1 VLRPR
6 LIPALLLQQGD
17 LVKTKRFRDAKY
29 VGDPLN
35 AVRIFSEKE
44 ADEILICDMDATR
57 VGTGIDYR
65 LVSELAGECRMPM
78 TYVGGVR
85 TADELERLV
94 SIGVEKVGLSSA
106 ALGRPDLIRDC
117 GTSVGRQSVVVVLD
131 VQAGSK
137 GREVFTHSG
146 SRGTGVDPV
155 VFARQAEDLGAGE
168 VVINSIDRDGMRV
181 GYDIALMTELRESLE
196 IPVTCLGGA
205 GSLADV
211 ADLYRH
217 VGVVGA
223 AAGSLFVFHGRFDA
237 VLISYP
243 SWQERDELYSVSTS
257 PP

>member
-1 VLRPR
+1 MLRPR
-6 LIPALLLQQGD
+6 LIPSLLIQQGD
-17 LVKTKRFRDAKY
+17 LVKTKGFRAPKY

-35 AVRIFSEKE
+35 AVRIFSEKD
-44 ADEILICDMDATR
+44 ADEILVCDIDATT
-57 VGTGIDYR
+57 TGSPIEFG
-65 LVSELAGECRMPM
+65 LISELAGESRMPM

-106 ALGRPDLIRDC
+106 ALGRPDLIREC
-117 GTSVGRQSVVVVLD
+117 ATGVGRQSVAVVLD
-131 VQAGSK
+131 VQEGRE

-146 SRGTGVDPV
+146 SKGTGLDPV
-155 VFARQAEDLGAGE
+155 VFARQGQDLGAGE
-168 VVINSIDRDGMRV
+168 VVINSIGRDGMRV
-181 GYDIALMTELRESLE
+181 GYDIPLVSELRRTLE

-205 GSLADV
+205 GSLTDV
-211 ADLYRH
+211 ADLYRE

-243 SWQERDELYSVSTS
+243 SWQERDELYRLSLGSG
-257 PP
+257 